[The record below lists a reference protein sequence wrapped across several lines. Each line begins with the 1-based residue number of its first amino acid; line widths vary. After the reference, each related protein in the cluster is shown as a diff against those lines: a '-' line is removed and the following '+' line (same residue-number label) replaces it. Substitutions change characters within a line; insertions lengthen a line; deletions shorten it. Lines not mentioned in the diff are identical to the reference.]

1 MGSTTSSAAETRSD
15 YVPSSRPLYR
25 FAIIPGLPE
34 KLATLA
40 ELAEP
45 EEWNYRHTP
54 SDHALPILF
63 NYLHH
68 TFDRL
73 EEEEKLVISSDGEHT
88 CWNTGLVT
96 AHQEPLFALC
106 DRNLFPNDPRPWHF
120 REFIRKGEHQLNYF
134 EALPDMAH
142 YFDDP
147 GNLVLDTR
155 HELRANIEHIIA
167 ENRERFPLPYRDMS
181 DYQLQTVVR
190 GAIENA
196 KERVRR
202 NYKAAVPQFYRGRIQ
217 LLLPLCLE
225 TPVRADLA
233 LVVERFDGFYR
244 ASTALTLD
252 MAYNNARQLAR
263 PDRDWLEP

>member
-1 MGSTTSSAAETRSD
+1 MPAR
-15 YVPSSRPLYR
+15 
-25 FAIIPGLPE
+25 LPR
-34 KLATLA
+34 LA

-45 EEWNYRHTP
+45 EDWNYRHTT
-54 SDHALPILF
+54 SDHPFPILF

-68 TFDRL
+68 TFDRVN
-73 EEEEKLVISSDGEHT
+73 EEGKVAISGDGEHA
-88 CWNTGLVT
+88 CWNSGLVT
-96 AHQEPLFALC
+96 VHQEPIFLLF
-106 DRNLFPNDPRPWHF
+106 DRNLFSDDTRPWHF
-120 REFIRKGEHQLNYF
+120 RDFCRKGEHYLNYF

-147 GNLVLDTR
+147 TCLVLDTR
-155 HELRANIEHIIA
+155 LDLRTNIEHIIA
-167 ENRERFPLPYRDMS
+167 ENRERFPEPYRAMS

-202 NYKAAVPQFYRGRIQ
+202 NYKAAVPQFYRGRVQ

-233 LVVERFDGFYR
+233 LVVEKFEGFYR
-244 ASTALTLD
+244 ASTCLTLD

-263 PDRDWLEP
+263 PDTDWLQP